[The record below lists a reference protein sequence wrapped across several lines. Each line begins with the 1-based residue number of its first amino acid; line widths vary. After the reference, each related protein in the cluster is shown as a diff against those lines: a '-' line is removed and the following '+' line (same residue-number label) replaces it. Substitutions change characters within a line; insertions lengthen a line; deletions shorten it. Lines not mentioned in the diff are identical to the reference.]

1 MAINPSL
8 QHGNKFILTFPR
20 VSNTQYFCQ
29 SVSMPGISLAEIP
42 RNTPYVDLYS
52 PGEKL
57 IYEPFNVTFL
67 VDENLTSW
75 KEIHDWMRGITF
87 PTDYAEYAGLKDLS
101 PFVNPNFPQFAE
113 GILTVLSSSNKPHYK
128 LRFVDSFP
136 ISLSSIIFSSTD
148 TPDNIITADVTF
160 RYSYFQLEFLY

>member
-8 QHGNKFILTFPR
+8 QHGNKFQLNFPR

-29 SVSMPGISLAEIP
+29 SVSFPGISLAEIP
-42 RNTPYVDLYS
+42 RNTPFVDLYS

-57 IYEPFNVTFL
+57 IYEPFNITFY
-67 VDENLTSW
+67 VDEGLAAW

-101 PFVNPNFPQFAE
+101 PFVNTNFPQFSEA
-113 GILTVLSSSNKPHYK
+113 ILTVLTSSNVPQYRV
-128 LRFVDSFP
+128 RFIDSFP
-136 ISLSSIIFSSTD
+136 ISLSSIIFSATD
-148 TPDNIITADVTF
+148 TPDNVLTADATF
-160 RYSYFQLEFLY
+160 RYSYFQLDF